1 MSFHE
6 LLNHDALA
14 GALEKQNITEPTA
27 IQQQVIPLLA
37 EGRDVIGQSHT
48 GSGKTLAYLCPALLK
63 IDASAKQT
71 QVLVLAPTHELV
83 MQIYRLA
90 QELIKDAEL
99 NIVSQSIIGEA
110 NINNQIAKLKE
121 KPQLIVGT
129 PGRILDL
136 IKKRKINCQTIKTVI
151 IDEMDNLLDNTN
163 QKTIVDIIKSMLRDR
178 QLAAFSAT
186 ASSKTMDLLLQHMHD
201 PAVVKI
207 EAEAKMNP
215 NIDHFYLVGE
225 QRDKFVQLRKL
236 LHALEDEAERI
247 LIFMN
252 DGPELDFLV
261 DKLNYHKV
269 RTYSL
274 HGIVSKEERQK
285 AMEDFRKGKIKILV
299 SSDLAARGLDI
310 PDITHVINMDFPA
323 EPNEYIHRA
332 GRTARGTRTGQCY
345 NLVNPRELAALR
357 IYQRDFE
364 IKVSPV
370 HLVKGKILSGATKD
384 YYKDPNRKKKHSSET
399 KNAAAKKQDGKQAA
413 KKQEHKKAKS
423 GKPDYAGKSANAKLA
438 EHSAE
443 KKPAYKSSREG
454 SFTAQNGKSGFQKDS
469 RGQYKPGRSGKFSAP
484 KNT

>member
-1 MSFHE
+1 MSFHN
-6 LLNHDALA
+6 LLNHEALA
-14 GALEKQNITEPTA
+14 EALKKQNITDPTP
-27 IQQQVIPLLA
+27 IQEQVIPLLA

-90 QELIKDAEL
+90 QQLSKDANLE
-99 NIVSQSIIGEA
+99 IVSQSIIGEA

-163 QKTIVDIIKSMLRDR
+163 QQTIVDIIKSMLRDR

-384 YYKDPNRKKKHSSET
+384 YYKDPNRKKKHSGE
-399 KNAAAKKQDGKQAA
+399 AKKQDGKQTA

-423 GKPDYAGKSANAKLA
+423 GKPDYAGKSAKAKLA

-443 KKPAYKSSREG
+443 KKPAYKSSNG
-454 SFTAQNGKSGFQKDS
+454 GGFTAQNGKSGFQKDS
-469 RGQYKPGRSGKFSAP
+469 RGQQKPGRSGKFSAP

>member
-90 QELIKDAEL
+90 QELIADADL
-99 NIVSQSIIGEA
+99 AIGAMSIIGEA

-163 QKTIVDIIKSMLRDR
+163 QQTIVDIIKSMLRDR

-384 YYKDPNRKKKHSSET
+384 YYNDPNRKKKHSGET
-399 KNAAAKKQDGKQAA
+399 KKQDGNQAA

-423 GKPDYAGKSANAKLA
+423 GKPDYAGKSAKAKLA

-443 KKPAYKSSREG
+443 KKPAYKSSNG
-454 SFTAQNGKSGFQKDS
+454 GGYSAQNGKSGFQKGS
-469 RGQYKPGRSGKFSAP
+469 RGPQKPGRSGRFSAP
-484 KNT
+484 

>member
-14 GALEKQNITEPTA
+14 EALKKQNITEPTA
-27 IQQQVIPLLA
+27 IQEQVIPLLA

-63 IDASAKQT
+63 IDAAAKQT
-71 QVLVLAPTHELV
+71 QVLILAPTHELV

-90 QELIKDAEL
+90 QQLIKEAEL

-163 QKTIVDIIKSMLRDR
+163 QQTIVDIIKSMLRDR

-186 ASSKTMDLLLQHMHD
+186 ASSKTMDLLLQHMHE
-201 PAVVKI
+201 PAIVKI
-207 EAEAKMNP
+207 EAQAKMNP

-236 LHALEDEAERI
+236 
-247 LIFMN
+247 
-252 DGPELDFLV
+252 
-261 DKLNYHKV
+261 

-345 NLVNPRELAALR
+345 SLVNPRELAALR

-364 IKVSPV
+364 IQVAPV

-384 YYKDPNRKKKHSSET
+384 YYKDPNRKKKHASGDNKKQSA
-399 KNAAAKKQDGKQAA
+399 KPAAKKPDGKKSKSDKPLYAGRDS
-413 KKQEHKKAKS
+413 KAKLT
-423 GKPDYAGKSANAKLA
+423 GQG
-438 EHSAE
+438 AE

-454 SFTAQNGKSGFQKDS
+454 GFTAQNGKSGFQKDS
-469 RGQYKPGRSGKFSAP
+469 KGQYKPGRSGKFSAP

>member
-14 GALEKQNITEPTA
+14 EALKKQNITEPTA
-27 IQQQVIPLLA
+27 IQEQVIPLLA

-63 IDASAKQT
+63 IDAAAKQT
-71 QVLVLAPTHELV
+71 QVLILAPTHELV

-90 QELIKDAEL
+90 QQLIKEAEL

-163 QKTIVDIIKSMLRDR
+163 QQTIVDIIKSMLRDR

-186 ASSKTMDLLLQHMHD
+186 ASSKTMDMLLQHMHE
-201 PAVVKI
+201 PAIVKI
-207 EAEAKMNP
+207 EAQAKMNP

-236 LHALEDEAERI
+236 LHALDEEAERI

-261 DKLNYHKV
+261 DKLNYHKI

-345 NLVNPRELAALR
+345 SLVNPRELAALR

-364 IKVSPV
+364 IQVAPV

-384 YYKDPNRKKKHSSET
+384 YYKDPNRKKKHASGD
-399 KNAAAKKQDGKQAA
+399 NKKQSA
-413 KKQEHKKAKS
+413 KPASKKPEGKKAKS
-423 GKPDYAGKSANAKLA
+423 DKPLYAGRDAKAKLTGQG
-438 EHSAE
+438 AE

-454 SFTAQNGKSGFQKDS
+454 GFTAQNGKSGFQKDS
-469 RGQYKPGRSGKFSAP
+469 KGQYKPGRSGKFSAP